1 MYLLDTNIWLERL
14 LEQEKSR
21 EVELFLQR
29 IPSELLHI
37 SDFSLHSIAIILLR
51 LGQADTLGQFIEDL
65 FRHGAVTLVRL
76 DPVDF
81 SHILRIIKMYKL
93 DFDDA
98 YQLAAAK
105 KQHLTLIS
113 FDGDFDRTE
122 MGRKTPADFL

>member
-51 LGQADTLGQFIEDL
+51 LGQEDTFNQFIEDL
-65 FRHGAVTLVRL
+65 FMHGAVTLVRL
-76 DPVDF
+76 EPLDF
-81 SHILRIIKMYKL
+81 SYILELIKRFKL

>member
-21 EVELFLQR
+21 QVELFLKGN
-29 IPSELLHI
+29 PSEILHI
-37 SDFSLHSIAIILLR
+37 TDFSLHSIAIILLR
-51 LGQADTLGQFIEDL
+51 LGKSDVLKQFIEDL
-65 FRHGAVTLVRL
+65 FLHAAVTLIRL

-81 SHILRIIKMYKL
+81 THIFRIIEMFKL

-98 YQLAAAK
+98 YQMAAAE

-113 FDGDFDRTE
+113 FDKDFDRTDLD
-122 MGRKTPADFL
+122 RKTPADFL